1 MSTGPVRTVVALG
14 GNALVRKGD
23 DGSAAQQ
30 LACVRTVA
38 KQLAAFPKGTEL
50 VVSHGNGPQV
60 GQILLQSD
68 LTADKFPPTPIDSA
82 VAATQGQIGIMM
94 QHSLAE
100 ALGRPAVTVC
110 TTVLVSESDP
120 DFQNPTKYVG
130 ASATRRAREQA
141 ELGWKMKEDKGRGWR
156 RVVPSPKPSGIVE
169 TESVRTLL
177 EAGVV
182 TIACGGGSVPA
193 VQQPGGALKTV
204 EAVVDKDLSSMVL
217 ARELGAKRLISSPST
232 RCSATSARRRRG
244 CSTTRPSRSSSGRR
258 RAASSR
264 RAAWGRRSR
273 RRSPS
278 SRATPAPSASSPRPR
293 PLARRSAGRRARGS
307 ARDEAAP
314 HRAWRACDILSDKN
328 LEALVAEHVVDPP
341 AARVLGLSELG
352 LERRRRDLH
361 LLREDGDRHRQRGGG
376 SAGHKGRLGG
386 DGADRAERN
395 DGAQRRAEQ
404 RGSSIGKIG
413 SSTLRDST
421 VLVTADCAASLLVPS
436 GVPSGAVMGTPSRSS
451 GIRERDVGGAGRT
464 TAAYGTAIPSRFTH
478 GGPDSTRRRAPIAIE
493 HETPTASAYACA
505 TCDVSMVA
513 PLRLT

>member
-1 MSTGPVRTVVALG
+1 MKTIMPRVPLLARGSRQMSTGPVRTVVALG

-68 LTADKFPPTPIDSA
+68 LTADKFPATPIDSA

-120 DFQNPTKYVG
+120 DFQDPTKYVG
-130 ASATRRAREQA
+130 SFYDEAGAKKQEA

-193 VQQPGGALKTV
+193 VQQPGGGFKTV

-217 ARELGAKRLISSPST
+217 ARELGAKRLIILT
-232 RCSATSARRRRG
+232 AVDEVQCDYG
-244 CSTTRPSRSSSGRR
+244 
-258 RAASSR
+258 
-264 RAAWGRRSR
+264 
-273 RRSPS
+273 
-278 SRATPAPSASSPRPR
+278 TPEAEVLYNPTVEELQRKA
-293 PLARRSAGRRARGS
+293 ARGQFPPGS
-307 ARDEAAP
+307 MGPKIEAALAFLEGNP
-314 HRAWRACDILSDKN
+314 GAECLITSPEAFG
-328 LEALVAEHVVDPP
+328 EALS
-341 AARVLGLSELG
+341 GK
-352 LERRRRDLH
+352 
-361 LLREDGDRHRQRGGG
+361 
-376 SAGHKGRLGG
+376 KGTW
-386 DGADRAERN
+386 
-395 DGAQRRAEQ
+395 
-404 RGSSIGKIG
+404 I
-413 SSTLRDST
+413 
-421 VLVTADCAASLLVPS
+421 
-436 GVPSGAVMGTPSRSS
+436 RS
-451 GIRERDVGGAGRT
+451 
-464 TAAYGTAIPSRFTH
+464 
-478 GGPDSTRRRAPIAIE
+478 
-493 HETPTASAYACA
+493 
-505 TCDVSMVA
+505 
-513 PLRLT
+513 